1 MLQETY
7 QKEALHLD
15 GKTILAGQTQWQS
28 PSNIAIVKYWGK
40 HGQQLPNNPSVSL
53 TLSEA
58 HTQTTLCWEPKSEQG
73 ISISFLFEGQP
84 NAAFAKKIE
93 AFIAQQL
100 DLFPFISQLHLSI
113 ESHNSF
119 PHSSGIASSAS
130 SMSALV
136 LALLDMEQQLGQ
148 HYTPQAFL
156 QKASYLSRIAS
167 GSAARSVF
175 PVASLWGETPSFP
188 DGNNEYAV
196 ALSDLHPIFSNYR
209 DSILIINAGTKAVS
223 SRAGHALMDGNPFAE
238 LRYQEAHNNTHLVLK
253 AMQQGDLEVFMR
265 IAEAEAL
272 QLHALMMT
280 SNPSFILMKP
290 YTLAAIE
297 KVRAFR
303 AETHIPL
310 CFTLDA
316 GPNLH
321 LLYPDEYHQ
330 KVQVFIQNDL
340 ADYCENRLWIN
351 DKVGT
356 GPVKLK

>member
-1 MLQETY
+1 MLHETY

-15 GKTILAGQTQWQS
+15 SKTIVGGQTHWQS

-40 HGQQLPNNPSVSL
+40 HGQQLPNNPSISL

-58 HTQTTLCWEPKSEQG
+58 HTQTLLRWEPKTNKG
-73 ISISFLFEGQP
+73 ISINFLFEGKS

-93 AFIAQQL
+93 SFITQQL
-100 DLFPFISQLHLSI
+100 DLFPFISQLHLTI

-136 LALLDMEQQLGQ
+136 LGLLDMEQQLGQ
-148 HYTPQAFL
+148 YLTTDQFL
-156 QKASYLSRIAS
+156 KKASYLSRLAS
-167 GSAARSVF
+167 GSAARSVY
-175 PVASLWGETPSFP
+175 PIASLWGETPSYP
-188 DGNNEYAV
+188 EGNNEFAV
-196 ALSDLHPIFSNYR
+196 ALNHLHPIFGSYR
-209 DSILIINAGTKAVS
+209 DSILIISAGTKSVS
-223 SRAGHALMDGNPFAE
+223 SRAGHALMNGNPYAE
-238 LRYQEAHNNTHLVLK
+238 LRYQEAHNNTRLLLD

-280 SNPSFILMKP
+280 STPSFILMKP
-290 YTLAAIE
+290 NTLAAIE

-303 AETHIPL
+303 TETQIPV

-321 LLYPDEYHQ
+321 LLYPDEYHE
-330 KVQVFIQNDL
+330 KVQTFIQSDL

>member
-1 MLQETY
+1 MLQKTY

-15 GKTILAGQTQWQS
+15 REAISAGETKWQS

-40 HGQQLPNNPSVSL
+40 HGRQLPNNPSVSL

-58 HTQTTLCWEPKSEQG
+58 HTHTTLRWEPKSEVG
-73 ISISFLFEGQP
+73 NSISFLFEGQP

-93 AFIAQQL
+93 TFIAQQL
-100 DLFPFISQLHLSI
+100 DLFPFIAHLHLSI

-136 LALLDMEQQLGQ
+136 LALLTMEEQLGQ
-148 HYTPQAFL
+148 NYSPHAFL

-175 PVASLWGETPSFP
+175 PVASLWGQTPSYLG
-188 DGNNEYAV
+188 GNNEYAV
-196 ALSDLHPIFSNYR
+196 AINDLHPVFSDYR

-223 SRAGHALMDGNPFAE
+223 SRAGHALMEGNPFAE
-238 LRYQEAHNNTHLVLK
+238 LRYQEAHNNTRILME
-253 AMQQGDLEVFMR
+253 AMQQGDLEIFMQ

-280 SNPSFILMKP
+280 STPSFILMKP

-321 LLYPDEYHQ
+321 LLYPNDYH
-330 KVQVFIQNDL
+330 KNVQAFIESEL
-340 ADYCENRLWIN
+340 SEYCENRLWIN